1 MEHLYLKNFGPIK
14 EMDIDLK
21 PLMVFIGES
30 GSGKSAILKL
40 LSLLR
45 WVHKQNNLRTYF
57 VKSSIAKK
65 KSDYSR
71 LSSEALLKMSG
82 LDELVRKDTIIRF
95 QIGDT
100 LYESKEGKI
109 RTDAKLNGD
118 LTLDKIAFISEN
130 RGVLPDIYANKIPR
144 SFKLPYYLQDT
155 YDNFLTAFEQLDKK
169 EFFIESTD
177 LILFQKKAIL
187 PQFFIKDKG
196 NTFEMKFENS
206 SSGTKTVLFPEII
219 VSYLTQK
226 YDFKDVLARG
236 FNDFLMSRIQ
246 QMQQLGE
253 MTTNIN
259 LAKFSGRNLS
269 IFIEEPELSLFPSA
283 QRRLLNRLVRD
294 CFAENKQENCVTN
307 LAFATHS
314 PYILTSLNNL
324 LLAGET
330 AKLTEKRAL
339 VSQVVSEEYWL
350 TAEQVGAYAIENGK
364 VNNIIEGDNLIDG
377 AYLDSISDEISSEF
391 SSILDIEYGNRE

>member
-144 SFKLPYYLQDT
+144 SFKLPYYLEDT
-155 YDNFLTAFEQLDKK
+155 YDNFLTAFEQLGKK

-177 LILFQKKAIL
+177 LILFQKKGIL

-269 IFIEEPELSLFPSA
+269 IFIEEPELSLFPPA